1 MLDRRAAKRDNRSEL
16 TTHIEL
22 TLTINYLQAHLA
34 DCSQGGA
41 AATSHIPAVLPSPTH
56 QALQSK
62 VSG

>member
-1 MLDRRAAKRDNRSEL
+1 MLGRRGAKRDNRSEL
-16 TTHIEL
+16 TL
-22 TLTINYLQAHLA
+22 AINYLQAHLA